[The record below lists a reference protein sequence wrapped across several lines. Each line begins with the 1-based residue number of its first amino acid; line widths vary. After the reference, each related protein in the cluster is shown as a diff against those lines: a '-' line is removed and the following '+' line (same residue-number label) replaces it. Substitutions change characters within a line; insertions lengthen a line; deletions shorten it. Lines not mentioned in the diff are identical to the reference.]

1 MRLQSYFMFF
11 SEKAKDSNE
20 ASYNFEKELL
30 KHAFEEFDYSW
41 VEFEKLYIGELMM
54 IEQAARCII
63 EDAIESERLLAEYEK
78 EERLKG
84 KIFITGAE
92 YYSLRNN
99 LCTHISLLNSIAN
112 IDGKGRDDLQHSI
125 LIES

>member
-1 MRLQSYFMFF
+1 MNGEQYYFSDEVIERGEVLVDHFMRLQSYFMFF

-54 IEQAARCII
+54 I
-63 EDAIESERLLAEYEK
+63 
-78 EERLKG
+78 
-84 KIFITGAE
+84 
-92 YYSLRNN
+92 
-99 LCTHISLLNSIAN
+99 
-112 IDGKGRDDLQHSI
+112 
-125 LIES
+125 